1 MFVVATAGHV
11 DHGKSTLVKALTGM
25 EPDRWEEEKDRG
37 LTIDLGFV
45 WTNVDGEDIAF
56 VDVPGHERFIANM
69 LAGVG
74 PVTDVLFVVAADE
87 GWMQQTLDHRDA
99 IDAFGVQ
106 HGVIAMTRVDKADA
120 GRRQAVAEET
130 RRNVAGTSMERWPV
144 VEVSAKT
151 GEGVEELRSALVTM
165 LRQQPTADPA
175 GRIRMWVDRAF
186 HIKGA
191 GTVVT
196 GTLTNGTIQPG
207 QTLTLQT
214 AAGQREVT
222 VRGIQSEDTA
232 VEEAKPTMRVALNL
246 RGVSVDE
253 VSRGAALCTP
263 EKWHTTSVVDVRHTH
278 GAALNDVPQE
288 VVVHVG
294 TAGVSAKVR
303 PFGAKHARLILEHDL
318 VLSIGD
324 RLVLRGSG
332 AQQILGGVEAID
344 VDPPALPRR
353 GDGRRRSAQL
363 EELPDINVEIA
374 RRVAV
379 RPELL
384 ASLGFEVGDK
394 PPQGTVAFAGYWIR
408 AQQVMEWKDTLL
420 QALQAHLAAHPL
432 SAGLATGAAVE
443 ALHLPDAK
451 LLPLAVA
458 AAKLNT
464 RDGYVCNTSE
474 VDLGEA
480 EPGVQ
485 KLEAQLLAHPFKAPE
500 ARDLEQ
506 LGLGAKE
513 LAAAE
518 RAGRILRLGGG
529 VVVAA
534 DAITLATAR
543 LRDLPQPFRT
553 TDARQ
558 ALETTR
564 RVAIPLLELLD
575 ARGITRQIEAGVR
588 VLT

>member
-1 MFVVATAGHV
+1 
-11 DHGKSTLVKALTGM
+11 
-25 EPDRWEEEKDRG
+25 
-37 LTIDLGFV
+37 
-45 WTNVDGEDIAF
+45 
-56 VDVPGHERFIANM
+56 
-69 LAGVG
+69 
-74 PVTDVLFVVAADE
+74 
-87 GWMQQTLDHRDA
+87 
-99 IDAFGVQ
+99 
-106 HGVIAMTRVDKADA
+106 
-120 GRRQAVAEET
+120 
-130 RRNVAGTSMERWPV
+130 
-144 VEVSAKT
+144 
-151 GEGVEELRSALVTM
+151 
-165 LRQQPTADPA
+165 
-175 GRIRMWVDRAF
+175 MWVDRAF

-196 GTLTNGTIQPG
+196 GTLTNGTITPG
-207 QTLTLQT
+207 QTLMLQAET
-214 AAGQREVT
+214 GQREVT
-222 VRGIQSEDTA
+222 VRGIQSEDSA

-253 VSRGAALCTP
+253 VSRGVALCTP
-263 EKWHTTSVVDVRHTH
+263 GKWHTTSVVDVRHTH
-278 GAALNDVPQE
+278 GSALNDVPQE
-288 VVVHVG
+288 VVVHIG

-303 PFGAKHARLILEHDL
+303 PFGAGHARLILEHPL

-353 GDGRRRSAQL
+353 GDGRKRSAQL
-363 EELPDINVEIA
+363 ETLPDINEEIA

-384 ASLGFEVGDK
+384 ASFGFDVAEQ
-394 PPQGTVAFAGYWIR
+394 PPQGNVAFAGYWIR
-408 AQQVMEWKDTLL
+408 AQQVMEWKDMLL
-420 QALQAHLAAHPL
+420 QALQAHLVAHPM

-443 ALHLPDAK
+443 ALQLPDAK

-458 AAKLNT
+458 AAKLHT
-464 RDGYVCNTSE
+464 RDGYVCSTAQ
-474 VDLGEA
+474 VDLGAA
-480 EPGVQ
+480 EPAVQ
-485 KLEAQLLAHPFKAPE
+485 KLEARLRDQPFQAPE

-506 LGLGAKE
+506 LGLGTKE

-518 RAGRILRLGGG
+518 RAGKILRLGDG
-529 VVVAA
+529 VVVAT
-534 DAITLATAR
+534 DAVAIATAR

-575 ARGITRQIEAGVR
+575 ARGITRQVEAGVR
-588 VLT
+588 VLV

>member
-25 EPDRWEEEKDRG
+25 EPDRWNAEKERG

-99 IDAFGVQ
+99 INAFGVE
-106 HGVIAMTRVDKADA
+106 HGVIALTRADKAEA
-120 GRRQAVAEET
+120 GRRQAVVEET
-130 RRNVAGTSMERWPV
+130 RRNIAGSCMEHWPI

-151 GEGVEELRSALVTM
+151 GEGVEELRNALVAM
-165 LRQQPTADPA
+165 LRHQPAADPA
-175 GRIRMWVDRAF
+175 SRIRMWVDRAF

-196 GTLTNGTIQPG
+196 GTLTNGTITPG
-207 QTLTLQT
+207 QTLMLQAET
-214 AAGQREVT
+214 GQREVT
-222 VRGIQSEDTA
+222 VRGIQSEDS
-232 VEEAKPTMRVALNL
+232 EIKEAKPTMRVALNL

-253 VSRGAALCTP
+253 VSRGAVLYTP
-263 EKWHTTSVVDVRHTH
+263 GKWHTTSVVDVRHAH
-278 GAALNDVPQE
+278 GSALNDVPQE
-288 VVVHVG
+288 VVAHIG

-303 PFGAKHARLILEHDL
+303 PFGAGHARLILDHSL

-353 GDGRRRSAQL
+353 GDGRKRSAQL
-363 EELPDINVEIA
+363 ETLPDINAEIA

-384 ASLGFEVGDK
+384 ASLGFDVADQ
-394 PPQGTVAFAGYWIR
+394 PPQGNVAFAGYWIR

-420 QALQAHLAAHPL
+420 QALQEHLAEHPL
-432 SAGLATGAAVE
+432 SVGLATGAAVE
-443 ALHLPDAK
+443 ALQLPDAK

-458 AAKLNT
+458 AAKLHT
-464 RDGYVCNTSE
+464 RDGYVCSTAQ
-474 VDLGEA
+474 VDLGAA
-480 EPGVQ
+480 EPAVQ
-485 KLEAQLLAHPFKAPE
+485 KLEARLRDQPFQAPE

-506 LGLGAKE
+506 LGLGTKE

-518 RAGRILRLGGG
+518 RVGRVLRLGDG

-534 DAITLATAR
+534 DAVAIATAR
-543 LRDLPQPFRT
+543 LQDLPQPFRT

-575 ARGITRQIEAGVR
+575 ARGVTRQVEAGVR
-588 VLT
+588 ILV

>member
-25 EPDRWEEEKDRG
+25 EPDRWDEEKDRG

-99 IDAFGVQ
+99 INAFGVQ
-106 HGVIAMTRVDKADA
+106 HGVIAMTRSDKADA
-120 GRRQAVAEET
+120 GRRQAVVEET
-130 RRNVAGTSMERWPV
+130 CRNVAGTSMEHWPV

-151 GEGVEELRSALVTM
+151 GEGVDELRSALVTM
-165 LRQQPTADPA
+165 LRHQPAADPA

-196 GTLTNGTIQPG
+196 GTLTSGTITPG
-207 QTLTLQT
+207 QALTLQA

-222 VRGIQSEDTA
+222 VRGIQSEDNA

-263 EKWHTTSVVDVRHTH
+263 GKWHTTSVVDVRHTH

-288 VVVHVG
+288 VVVHIG

-303 PFGAKHARLILEHDL
+303 PFGAGHARLILEHDL

-353 GDGRRRSAQL
+353 GDGRKRSAQL
-363 EELPDINVEIA
+363 ETLPDINAEIA

-379 RPELL
+379 PPEVLTR
-384 ASLGFEVGDK
+384 LGFRVGEQ
-394 PPQGTVAFAGYWIR
+394 PPQGNVAFAGYWIR
-408 AQQVMEWKDTLL
+408 AQQVMEWKDALL
-420 QALQAHLAAHPL
+420 QALHAHLAEHPL
-432 SAGLATGAAVE
+432 SEGLATGAAVE
-443 ALHLPDAK
+443 ALGLPDAK
-451 LLPLAVA
+451 LLPLVVA
-458 AAKLNT
+458 AAKLHT
-464 RDGYVCNTSE
+464 RDGYVCSTAR
-474 VDLGEA
+474 VDLGAA
-480 EPGVQ
+480 ELAVQ
-485 KLEAQLLAHPFKAPE
+485 KLEARLRAQPFQAPE

-506 LGLGAKE
+506 LGLGTKE

-518 RAGRILRLGGG
+518 RAGRVLRLGDG

-534 DAITLATAR
+534 DAITIATAR

-558 ALETTR
+558 VLETTR

-575 ARGITRQIEAGVR
+575 ARGITRQVEAGVR
-588 VLT
+588 VLA